1 MGRAVFFSVRGRQT
15 DRGTSCG
22 VRSYATR
29 GTYGGTADPGAALWS
44 RKVQYHEYLTPY
56 YGRYPR
62 GDGMYYVWHV
72 WTWPRPPCL
81 LISLSLRSLFVPC
94 YFINSKSLAPS
105 CQIGLGFLAH
115 NRPVVCRISHS
126 SVTSVGTL
134 PRQDT
139 GLVLP

>member
-44 RKVQYHEYLTPY
+44 RKVQYHEYLTMA
-56 YGRYPR
+56 GIQSMMACTTCMACM
-62 GDGMYYVWHV
+62 GMTSSPFSPHFS
-72 WTWPRPPCL
+72 P
-81 LISLSLRSLFVPC
+81 FVPC
-94 YFINSKSLAPS
+94 YFINAKSLAHS
-105 CQIGLGFLAH
+105 CQIGRGFLAQ

-126 SVTSVGTL
+126 FVISAGTL